1 MKCSWQEG
9 NRISLLVNG
18 DEYYPAVFKAIDN
31 AKQRV
36 IL

>member
-9 NRISLLVNG
+9 NRITLLVNG
-18 DEYYPAVFKAIDN
+18 DEYYPAVFDAIDH
-31 AKQRV
+31 AKQKV